1 VKIAVVGAGG
11 VGGYFGGRW
20 AAAGRDV
27 TFLARGAHLEAL
39 RDRGLSLKSPLGDQR
54 VEVEA
59 TDSAE
64 AVGQVDLVVVAT
76 KAWQVAEAV
85 PRIQPLVGSHTILF
99 GLQNGVEA
107 ADALARFAPG
117 DRILGA
123 TCRIISFIREPGVVV
138 HAGVEPTVVL
148 GALPGSAP
156 GLAESVFELLE
167 GAQGVTLRRSAE
179 IRVEIWKKFLFLA
192 SVSGVG
198 AVTGAPIGVFRSVPE
213 TRLLLKA
220 AMQEVMDVGVARGV
234 DLPPASVADALA
246 FIDGA
251 PSEGTSSMQRDFRD
265 GRRTE
270 LDVLS
275 GAVARLG
282 PEVGVPVPVHSM
294 IYSVLLPREL
304 RARGTLDFEV
314 A

>member
-1 VKIAVVGAGG
+1 MKIAVVGAGG

-20 AAAGRDV
+20 AEAGRDV

-39 RDRGLSLKSPLGDQR
+39 RKHGLSLESPLGDAR
-54 VEVEA
+54 VEVRA
-59 TDSAE
+59 TDKAE
-64 AVGQVDLVVVAT
+64 EVGPADLVVVAT
-76 KAWQVAEAV
+76 KAWQVADAA
-85 PRIQPLVGSHTILF
+85 PQIQPLVGPRTVLF

-107 ADALARFAPG
+107 ADALTGFAPP

-123 TCRIISFIREPGVVV
+123 TCRIISFIREPGVVT
-138 HAGVEPTVVL
+138 HTGVEPTVVV
-148 GALPGSAP
+148 GALPASSGA
-156 GLAESVFELLE
+156 LAESVFEALD
-167 GAQGVTLRRSAE
+167 GAPGVTLHLSEQVRAE
-179 IRVEIWKKFLFLA
+179 IWRKFLFLA
-192 SVSGVG
+192 SVSGMG

-213 TRLLLKA
+213 TRLVLKA
-220 AMQEVMDVGVARGV
+220 AMEEVLEVAVASGI
-234 DLPPASVADALA
+234 DLPPSSIADALA
-246 FIDGA
+246 FIDGV
-251 PSEGTSSMQRDFRD
+251 PPEGTSSMQRDFKD

-270 LDVLS
+270 LEVLS

-304 RARGTLDFEV
+304 RARGTLAFEV